1 MKRILV
7 LAIAGVL
14 CVELSS
20 CRAVRSDR
28 SVNAPSAANPAEAQ
42 TQATIKLAS
51 SSSTV
56 AVLKTLA
63 EAYQTQNP
71 SVKIEFISNSQSAG
85 AIGVLE
91 NNIADIAGI
100 SHKLK
105 PEEDNGRVQYR
116 NLAKDALM
124 VATHNSVTGVTNL
137 TTEQLKAIYAGRIT
151 NWKALGGPDEEII
164 VLDRPEDE
172 SAKKLLRQHYLG
184 TEPTTT
190 QAVILNREGELIESL
205 QSTPYSIGTF
215 SLAYSL
221 IEQLPVNR
229 LSLNGIAPSEET
241 LTSDRYQMVRSIGL
255 VWQKTPSAATQ
266 SFIEFI
272 FSEEGTKVLRE
283 KHFAPVR

>member
-28 SVNAPSAANPAEAQ
+28 SVNTPSAANPAETQ

-51 SSSTV
+51 SSSTA
-56 AVLKTLA
+56 AVLNILA
-63 EAYQTQNP
+63 EAYQTKNP

-116 NLAKDALM
+116 SLAKDALM

-137 TTEQLKAIYAGRIT
+137 TTEQLKAIYAGRMT
-151 NWKALGGPDEEII
+151 NWTELGGPDEEII

-205 QSTPYSIGTF
+205 QSTPYSIGAF

-241 LTSDRYQMVRSIGL
+241 LTSDRYQMVRPISL
-255 VWQKTPSAATQ
+255 VWQKTPSAVTQ

-272 FSEEGTKVLRE
+272 FSEEGAKVLRE
-283 KHFAPVR
+283 NHFAPVR